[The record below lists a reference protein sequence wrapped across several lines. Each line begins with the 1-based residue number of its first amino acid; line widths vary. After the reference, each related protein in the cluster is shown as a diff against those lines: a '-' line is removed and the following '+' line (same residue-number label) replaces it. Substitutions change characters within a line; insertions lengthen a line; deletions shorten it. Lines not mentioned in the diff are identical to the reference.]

1 MSVLDAVAPSI
12 LVLCLLASGLISPAL
27 AVAIAGRIDALN
39 EAVGRFVS
47 WVCLLMV
54 ITTAAVVVLRYVFS
68 IGFVWMQESYVWMHG
83 AVFMLGAGYT
93 LLHDGHVRVDVF
105 YRPASP
111 RFRAWVNLIGVIL
124 LLLPV
129 LAAIWWTSLPYVETS
144 WSRLE
149 ASREAGGLPGLFLFK
164 TIIPAFCFLVAL
176 QGLSL
181 ALRSYALLKN
191 PDHPASRAA
200 AGEEV

>member
-12 LVLCLLASGLISPAL
+12 LVFCLLASGLVPPTL
-27 AVAIAGRIDALN
+27 AVAVAGRIDALN
-39 EAVGRFVS
+39 EAVGRAVS
-47 WVCLLMV
+47 WICLLMV
-54 ITTAAVVVLRYVFS
+54 LTTATVVVLRYVFS

-111 RFRAWVNLIGVIL
+111 RFQAWVNLTGVIA

-129 LAAIWWTSLPYVETS
+129 VTAIWWTALPYVETS

-149 ASREAGGLPGLFLFK
+149 GSREAGGLPGLFLFK
-164 TIIPAFCFLVAL
+164 TVIPAFCLLVAL

-181 ALRSYALLKN
+181 ALRSYAFLKTQG
-191 PDHPASRAA
+191 PAYRDTAE
-200 AGEEV
+200 GEA